1 MKELWVDIEI
11 CLTQMEEFHIMILIE
26 IIKALKILIHL
37 RNHNFFITHDNLF
50 LLVTELAITNRTY
63 RWSFMSFLCIIE
75 FSVELF

>member
-37 RNHNFFITHDNLF
+37 RNHNF
-50 LLVTELAITNRTY
+50 LLRMTICFY
-63 RWSFMSFLCIIE
+63 W
-75 FSVELF
+75 